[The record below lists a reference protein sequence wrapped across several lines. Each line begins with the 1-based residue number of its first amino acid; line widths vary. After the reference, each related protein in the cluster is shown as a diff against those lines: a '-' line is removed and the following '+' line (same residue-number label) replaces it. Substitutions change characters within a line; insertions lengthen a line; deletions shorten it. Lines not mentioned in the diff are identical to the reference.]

1 MRRVIIPELLDS
13 DAGTP
18 EEIRKALVDLQNINR
33 WFGGTRTTVSLL
45 RSVAEKSGRQK
56 LSVLDIGAG
65 PGETA
70 VVAAKRLSREGIEV
84 RSTLLD
90 RAHSHL
96 PRNGVP
102 TVAGDALAL
111 PFSNASFDVV
121 SSSLFLHHMEPEQI
135 VAAIDEALRVSR
147 LAVVINDLQRSAA
160 HLALVYAGLP
170 LFRSRLT
177 WHDAPASVRRAYT
190 TAELRELLRRTRAD
204 DVSMSRHYL
213 YRVGVIAWKNSAHD

>member
-1 MRRVIIPELLDS
+1 MRRVVIPELLDS

-18 EEIRKALVDLQNINR
+18 QEIRSALVDLQHINR
-33 WFGGTRTTVSLL
+33 WFGGTSTAVSLL
-45 RSVAEKSGRQK
+45 RQVAKKSGLRK
-56 LSVLDIGAG
+56 LKILDVGAG

-70 VVAAKRLSREGIEV
+70 IVAAQQLAREGIEV
-84 RSTLLD
+84 CTTLLD
-90 RAHSHL
+90 RVQSHL

-111 PFSNASFDVV
+111 PFTDGSFDAV
-121 SSSLFLHHMEPEQI
+121 SSSLFLHHIEPEQI
-135 VAAIDEALRVSR
+135 VAAINEALRVSR
-147 LAVVINDLQRSAA
+147 VAVVVNDLHRSAI

-190 TAELRELLRRTRAD
+190 TEELRELLRRTRAAE
-204 DVSMSRHYL
+204 VAMSRHYL
-213 YRVGVIAWKNSAHD
+213 YRVGVIAWKKSAHE

>member
-1 MRRVIIPELLDS
+1 MRRVVIPELLDS
-13 DAGTP
+13 DSGTP
-18 EEIRKALVDLQNINR
+18 EEIRSALLDLQHINR
-33 WFGGTRTTVSLL
+33 WFGGTSTAVSLL
-45 RSVAEKSGRQK
+45 RQVAKKSGQRK
-56 LSVLDIGAG
+56 LSVLDVGAG

-70 VVAAKRLSREGIEV
+70 VVAAKQLGREGIEV
-84 RSTLLD
+84 RTTLLD

-111 PFSNASFDVV
+111 PFTDDSFDAV
-121 SSSLFLHHMEPEQI
+121 SSSLFLHHMEPAQI
-135 VAAIDEALRVSR
+135 VEAIDEALRVSR
-147 LAVVINDLQRSAA
+147 VAVLVNDLHRSAA

-190 TAELRELLRRTRAD
+190 PQELQDILRGTRAAGIEI
-204 DVSMSRHYL
+204 SQHFL
-213 YRVGVIAWKNSAHD
+213 YRVGVIAWKARL

>member
-1 MRRVIIPELLDS
+1 MSMRRVVIPELLDS

-18 EEIRKALVDLQNINR
+18 EEIRRGLVDLQHINR
-33 WFGGTRTTVSLL
+33 WFGGTSTTMSLL
-45 RSVAEKSGRQK
+45 RRVADKSGRRR
-56 LSVLDIGAG
+56 LSVLDVGAG
-65 PGETA
+65 PGET
-70 VVAAKRLSREGIEV
+70 VVAASKQLAGEGIEV

-90 RAHSHL
+90 LSYSHL

-111 PFSNASFDVV
+111 PFTDGSFDAV
-121 SSSLFLHHMEPEQI
+121 SSSLFLHHLEPEQI
-135 VAAIDEALRVSR
+135 VTAINEALRVSR
-147 LAVVINDLQRSAA
+147 VAVVINDLQRSAA

-190 TAELRELLRRTRAD
+190 PEELREILRRTRAA
-204 DVSMSRHYL
+204 DVEISRHFL
-213 YRVGVIAWKNSAHD
+213 YRVGVTAWKARP